1 MTDNIEVPAEKKA
14 GGRTRRK
21 AEAGAQTGARRRS
34 ATRPRAQGRTK
45 TTEKAAAERPSRVAK
60 SAAKTAAK
68 AQSARTGRAKNK
80 LKIIPLGGVGE
91 IGKNMTVL
99 EYGKDM
105 IIIDCGLIFPDDD
118 MPGID
123 LVIPDMTYVEKN
135 ADKLRGILVTHGHED
150 HIGALPFALKQFQTP
165 VYGTKLTCALIEH
178 KLEEERVKNAKLN
191 VIKPG
196 DKVQLGCFTAEFIK
210 TSHSIPGAV
219 ALAIVTPVGTI
230 IHTGD
235 FKVDYTPLDGEPM
248 DMGRFAYYGSKG
260 VLALM
265 SDSTNAELSGHTISE
280 REIGKTFEHY
290 FDIADGRV
298 IVATFASNIYRIQQ
312 IADVAIS
319 FGRVI
324 CFQGRSMVNIT
335 KVAAELGYLNIPEEK
350 IVEVEKLKR
359 IDDSKVCVITTGS
372 QGEPMSGL
380 FRMANASHKLNVGE
394 GDTVIISASAIP
406 GNELG
411 VSRVINQLYQR
422 GVRVVYDRMA
432 DVHVSGHARR
442 EELRLMFTLTK
453 PKFFIPVHGE
463 AKQLYQHADL
473 AKQMGIPEEN
483 IIVPEL
489 GGVIELNKSGIK
501 ANGSVH
507 SGSVLIDGSS
517 VGEIGDAVLKDR
529 KQLSEDGLFTV
540 VIPLKKKTGE
550 LIGQPEII
558 SRGFVYVKSSEELI
572 ADAKNLVKG
581 LAAQFASANRSE
593 WSGIKNNIRSALKNE
608 LYHKTKRTP
617 IILPIIIEIDI

>member
-1 MTDNIEVPAEKKA
+1 MA
-14 GGRTRRK
+14 
-21 AEAGAQTGARRRS
+21 
-34 ATRPRAQGRTK
+34 
-45 TTEKAAAERPSRVAK
+45 
-60 SAAKTAAK
+60 
-68 AQSARTGRAKNK
+68 
-80 LKIIPLGGVGE
+80 
-91 IGKNMTVL
+91 
-99 EYGKDM
+99 
-105 IIIDCGLIFPDDD
+105 
-118 MPGID
+118 
-123 LVIPDMTYVEKN
+123 
-135 ADKLRGILVTHGHED
+135 
-150 HIGALPFALKQFQTP
+150 
-165 VYGTKLTCALIEH
+165 
-178 KLEEERVKNAKLN
+178 
-191 VIKPG
+191 
-196 DKVQLGCFTAEFIK
+196 
-210 TSHSIPGAV
+210 
-219 ALAIVTPVGTI
+219 
-230 IHTGD
+230 
-235 FKVDYTPLDGEPM
+235 
-248 DMGRFAYYGSKG
+248 
-260 VLALM
+260 
-265 SDSTNAELSGHTISE
+265 
-280 REIGKTFEHY
+280 
-290 FDIADGRV
+290 
-298 IVATFASNIYRIQQ
+298 
-312 IADVAIS
+312 
-319 FGRVI
+319 
-324 CFQGRSMVNIT
+324 
-335 KVAAELGYLNIPEEK
+335 YLNIPEEK